1 MNANIANRKPKTFAT
16 QRNEGSRGR
25 AEKTLERNRCTI
37 VALAVKPITFIALL
51 LLAPL
56 GLITQEKPSEQS
68 QYKLTV
74 GANLV
79 LVPVVVTDKHGQHV
93 SGLKPEDFELREDGK
108 EQKISN
114 LEEIAGEKTAVQR
127 VTAAPNTFTNQI
139 AAPRAKKLEIILLDL
154 LNTPISGRVEARR
167 GLVEFL
173 SKSTEPDTLLALL
186 VLRADGL
193 QMVHNFT
200 ADPSVLVAAIKKVQ
214 SPAASLDKPTLNTNG
229 GDDVE
234 AEARQIQA
242 ILAGRNAA
250 ETMGAHPDPG
260 KMVIMHRGMEALND
274 KSRQSEDALLTLM
287 GLQAVAR
294 YFAAVPGRKSLI
306 WASTGFRFSFGSMA
320 GEASRGTTED
330 DWQRT
335 ARMLEDAN
343 IAVYPV
349 DVGGLQAH
357 STAEIH
363 GAAPGDTTGMD
374 PMTSGIGT
382 DAVSGKHQTMDQL
395 AGMTGGQAYYGLN
408 YSDEF
413 FRRASQDS
421 GQYYMLAYYTKNTAS
436 PGWRKL
442 AVHVRGDGIHVRA
455 RTGFFF
461 HNAAN
466 DPEATRQRDEFSA
479 LTSALEATSL
489 PIRGRWEN
497 TETAGDQ
504 RKVHFFL
511 LLPPGSVFIDD
522 EHEHNVSID
531 FLVYAWNSEGRE
543 AAKIGQRLA
552 RKLSAEELAEARS
565 RGISYENVLTLPP
578 GQYDVHMVVR
588 DNLKGNL
595 GSVVTQLKVE

>member
-1 MNANIANRKPKTFAT
+1 MKPTA
-16 QRNEGSRGR
+16 
-25 AEKTLERNRCTI
+25 
-37 VALAVKPITFIALL
+37 FIALL

-56 GLITQEKPSEQS
+56 ALITQEKPTEKSE
-68 QYKLTV
+68 YKLTV
-74 GANLV
+74 GAHLV

-93 SGLKPEDFELREDGK
+93 GGLKAEDFDLREDGK

-127 VTAAPNTFTNQI
+127 VIAAPNTFSNQV
-139 AAPRAKKLEIILLDL
+139 AATHAKKLDIILLDL
-154 LNTPISGRVEARR
+154 LNTPVSGRVEARR
-167 GLVEFL
+167 GLVQFL
-173 SKSTEPDTLLALL
+173 SKSTEPDTLLALM
-186 VLRADGL
+186 VLRADGV
-193 QMVHNFT
+193 QIIHNFT
-200 ADPSVLVAAIKKVQ
+200 SDPAVLVAAVKKVQ
-214 SPAASLDKPTLNTNG
+214 SPAASQDTPALNTNG
-229 GDDVE
+229 GDVD

-242 ILAGRNAA
+242 IVAGQAAAAYAGNAPNP
-250 ETMGAHPDPG
+250 GAG
-260 KMVIMHRGMEALND
+260 SAMLRGMEALSD
-274 KSRQSEDALLTLM
+274 KSRQSEEGLRTLA
-287 GLQAVAR
+287 GLQAIAR
-294 YFAAVPGRKSLI
+294 HFAAVPGRKSLI
-306 WASTGFRFSFGSMA
+306 WASTGFRFSLGSMA
-320 GEASRGTTED
+320 GEASRGVTED

-363 GAAPGDTTGMD
+363 GDIPTPNQAAGMDAMSTGMVGD
-374 PMTSGIGT
+374 S
-382 DAVSGKHQTMDQL
+382 SQGKHETMDLL
-395 AGMTGGQAYYGLN
+395 ASMTGGQAYYGLN

-442 AVHVRGDGIHVRA
+442 AVKVRGEGIHVRA
-455 RTGFFF
+455 RSGFFF

-466 DPEATRQRDEFSA
+466 DPEATRQRDEFGA

-489 PIRGRWEN
+489 PINGRWEN

-504 RKVHFFL
+504 RKVHFSL
-511 LLPPGSVFIDD
+511 LLPPGSVLIDD
-522 EHEHNVSID
+522 EHEHSVSVD
-531 FLVYAWNSEGRE
+531 FLVYAWNSEGKE

-552 RKLSAEELAEARS
+552 QKLSTEELAEAQS
-565 RGISYENVLTLPP
+565 RGISYENILTLPP
-578 GQYDVHMVVR
+578 GQYSVHMVVR
-588 DNLKGNL
+588 DNLKGTL

>member
-1 MNANIANRKPKTFAT
+1 MK
-16 QRNEGSRGR
+16 
-25 AEKTLERNRCTI
+25 
-37 VALAVKPITFIALL
+37 LASFIAFLL
-51 LLAPL
+51 LGPLALTP
-56 GLITQEKPSEQS
+56 QNKPAEQAPN
-68 QYKLTV
+68 KLTV

-79 LVPVVVTDKHGQHV
+79 LVPVVVTDKHGKHV
-93 SGLKPEDFELREDGK
+93 SGLKPEDFDLSEDGK

-114 LEEIAGEKTAVQR
+114 LEEIAAEKTAVQR
-127 VTAAPNTFTNQI
+127 VVAAPNTFSNQI
-139 AAPRAKKLEIILLDL
+139 ATPHAKKLEIILLDL
-154 LNTPISGRVEARR
+154 LNTPIAGRAEARR
-167 GLVEFL
+167 GLAQFL
-173 SKSTEPDTLLALL
+173 SKSTELDTLLALL
-186 VLRADGL
+186 VLRADGV
-193 QMVHNFT
+193 QIIHNFT
-200 ADPSVLVAAIKKVQ
+200 ADPSVLVAAVRKVQ
-214 SPAASLDKPTLNTNG
+214 SPAASLDSPTLNTNG
-229 GDDVE
+229 GDVD
-234 AEARQIQA
+234 AEARQISA
-242 ILAGRNAA
+242 ILAGRSAA
-250 ETMGAHPDPG
+250 ETMGSDPNPG
-260 KMVIMHRGMEALND
+260 KMVIMQRSMEALSD
-274 KSRQSEDALLTLM
+274 KSRQGEEALRTLVA
-287 GLQAVAR
+287 LQAIAR

-374 PMTSGIGT
+374 PMTSGIGS
-382 DAVSGKHQTMDQL
+382 DAVSGKHQAMDQL
-395 AGMTGGQAYYGLN
+395 ASMTGGQAYYGLN

-442 AVHVRGDGIHVRA
+442 AVRVRGDGIHVRA
-455 RTGFFF
+455 RSGFFF

-466 DPEATRQRDEFSA
+466 DPDVTRQRDEFSA

-489 PIRGRWEN
+489 PISGRWEN

-504 RKVHFFL
+504 RKIHFSL
-511 LLPPGSVFIDD
+511 LLPPGSVLIDD
-522 EHEHNVSID
+522 EHEHSVSVD
-531 FLVYAWNSEGRE
+531 FLVYAWNSEGKE

-552 RKLSAEELAEARS
+552 EKLSAEELAEAQS

-578 GQYDVHMVVR
+578 GQYQVHMVVR
-588 DNLKGNL
+588 DNLKGTL
-595 GSVVTQLKVE
+595 GSVVTQLKVQ